1 MDSSPA
7 QHVVSPINF
16 DTVQPARE
24 RRPSYRQSY
33 EDWRSG
39 EGSSSVKG
47 EVHGIRVATYI
58 SGALATP
65 HGSAAQFRRVSSV
78 NLLAKSLEHAN
89 ELYDELESLESKLK
103 VTSLLGGCLCVA
115 AFASFLNGYHT
126 SVMNAAEATAL
137 PGHGSFAWSVA
148 VSALPVG
155 GPFGSWVGGK
165 AADGRLGRDG
175 ALWSIG
181 ALYGLGGIALC
192 WGLELQRI
200 DVVIGARLLLGVACG
215 ATTVV
220 VPVYLGE
227 LAPPRLRGAFGTLTQ
242 LAMVVG
248 ILAADVVAL
257 GAGAGVLFAASA
269 LVALA
274 MLLLAGALPLAATPK
289 SVLAVGRA
297 PRNTYGDVDDTSED
311 WVEAVELC
319 KRLYALDDESAR
331 DEAHCIAAAAA
342 AVARDEDP
350 ATPDADRGSLRR
362 REEATG
368 GDRAAVAARA
378 RRVLF
383 ASTFVLHATQQ
394 LSGINAV
401 FYYSTTFLDGVIPNP
416 ALGTA
421 LVGLV
426 NVVATMLASSLMDGQ
441 RRVTMLALS
450 IGGMLVSAAVLTLA
464 LQGLLSNAWALV
476 GVILYVFFF
485 ELGLG
490 PIPWMI
496 VPELFTTAQVVPA
509 QAMAS
514 QLNWCMN
521 ILVGLGFPVLNAT
534 LGAYAF
540 LPFAAVLVAALVFV
554 LAVLPETFGRTPE
567 DVFRELTLPGGRQA
581 YGAVSTLELEYE
593 LARGASL
600 SRSRSRS

>member
-1 MDSSPA
+1 
-7 QHVVSPINF
+7 
-16 DTVQPARE
+16 
-24 RRPSYRQSY
+24 
-33 EDWRSG
+33 
-39 EGSSSVKG
+39 
-47 EVHGIRVATYI
+47 
-58 SGALATP
+58 
-65 HGSAAQFRRVSSV
+65 
-78 NLLAKSLEHAN
+78 
-89 ELYDELESLESKLK
+89 
-103 VTSLLGGCLCVA
+103 
-115 AFASFLNGYHT
+115 
-126 SVMNAAEATAL
+126 
-137 PGHGSFAWSVA
+137 

-155 GPFGSWVGGK
+155 GPFGSWVGGR

-200 DVVIGARLLLGVACG
+200 NVVIGARLLLGVACG

-401 FYYSTTFLDGVIPNP
+401 FYYSTTFLAGQEKSDSTSLQRECSARERFGNSTHASR
-416 ALGTA
+416 ALREMIARPKISRNEWKTTEIGA
-421 LVGLV
+421 FEVG
-426 NVVATMLASSLMDGQ
+426 NFAPFSCPGSSTASSRTRPWA
-441 RRVTMLALS
+441 RRS
-450 IGGMLVSAAVLTLA
+450 SA
-464 LQGLLSNAWALV
+464 S
-476 GVILYVFFF
+476 
-485 ELGLG
+485 
-490 PIPWMI
+490 
-496 VPELFTTAQVVPA
+496 
-509 QAMAS
+509 
-514 QLNWCMN
+514 
-521 ILVGLGFPVLNAT
+521 
-534 LGAYAF
+534 
-540 LPFAAVLVAALVFV
+540 
-554 LAVLPETFGRTPE
+554 
-567 DVFRELTLPGGRQA
+567 
-581 YGAVSTLELEYE
+581 
-593 LARGASL
+593 
-600 SRSRSRS
+600 

>member
-65 HGSAAQFRRVSSV
+65 HGSSAQFRRVSSV

-89 ELYDELESLESKLK
+89 ELYDE
-103 VTSLLGGCLCVA
+103 
-115 AFASFLNGYHT
+115 

-155 GPFGSWVGGK
+155 GPFGSWVGGC

-289 SVLAVGRA
+289 SVLAVG
-297 PRNTYGDVDDTSED
+297 
-311 WVEAVELC
+311 
-319 KRLYALDDESAR
+319 AR
-331 DEAHCIAAAAA
+331 
-342 AVARDEDP
+342 
-350 ATPDADRGSLRR
+350 
-362 REEATG
+362 
-368 GDRAAVAARA
+368 
-378 RRVLF
+378 
-383 ASTFVLHATQQ
+383 
-394 LSGINAV
+394 
-401 FYYSTTFLDGVIPNP
+401 
-416 ALGTA
+416 
-421 LVGLV
+421 
-426 NVVATMLASSLMDGQ
+426 
-441 RRVTMLALS
+441 
-450 IGGMLVSAAVLTLA
+450 
-464 LQGLLSNAWALV
+464 
-476 GVILYVFFF
+476 
-485 ELGLG
+485 
-490 PIPWMI
+490 
-496 VPELFTTAQVVPA
+496 
-509 QAMAS
+509 
-514 QLNWCMN
+514 
-521 ILVGLGFPVLNAT
+521 
-534 LGAYAF
+534 
-540 LPFAAVLVAALVFV
+540 
-554 LAVLPETFGRTPE
+554 
-567 DVFRELTLPGGRQA
+567 
-581 YGAVSTLELEYE
+581 
-593 LARGASL
+593 
-600 SRSRSRS
+600 